1 MSETID
7 YASITEIN
15 LSSQELNVLPDLS
28 MYLFKS
34 L

>member
-7 YASITEIN
+7 YASITELN
-15 LSSQELNVLPDLS
+15 LSHQELDVLPDLS
-28 MYLFKS
+28 MYFCKS